1 MNAESKYTLG
11 IETATPVC
19 SAAIV
24 TREKSV
30 AEYTLNTGASHEPHL
45 MPMIERIL
53 CDTGIELRRLA
64 SIAVST
70 GPGSFTGLRIGLA
83 TAKGLA
89 LAQDIPLIGIPTLD
103 GLSYNVAAAEI
114 PHPAPCVICPL
125 IDARKGE
132 VYSALYRYKEM
143 EKLTD
148 YMVLPLM
155 ELLKQITEPTLFTGH
170 IHLYREKIEKELGAR
185 ALFAPPQLTYPK
197 AASIAHLG
205 ILYLSSLPIP
215 LTPPLIKGAGGINP
229 IYLRKARAEEQLE
242 ITIGEMTE
250 EDTPH
255 VMAIE
260 KESFPNPWS
269 EDMFRSKHRNS
280 GKPIFLV
287 AKLRE
292 KILGYICGWALHDE
306 LHLGNIAIQRDFRSR
321 GISKRLLQR
330 IIDIAR
336 SREIKL
342 VTLEVRAGNAPAQNL
357 YRKFGFDVTDR
368 HREYYQDTKE
378 DAIVMSMNLNPPY
391 SPFNKGGR
399 GISE

>member
-1 MNAESKYTLG
+1 MNAELKYTLG

-24 TREKSV
+24 HCEKSV
-30 AEYTLNTGASHEPHL
+30 AEYTLNTASSHEPHL

-64 SIAVST
+64 AIAVST

-89 LAQDIPLIGIPTLD
+89 LAQNVPLIGIPTLD
-103 GLSYNVAAAEI
+103 GLSYNAAFAVNI
-114 PHPAPCVICPL
+114 HTASSLTPCIICPL

-148 YMVLPLM
+148 YMVLPLV

-170 IHLYREKIEKELGAR
+170 IHLYREEIKKELGEKAF
-185 ALFAPPQLTYPK
+185 FAPPQLTYPN

-205 ILYLSSLPIP
+205 ILRRDSCADEL
-215 LTPPLIKGAGGINP
+215 KP

-250 EDTPH
+250 EDIPQ

-260 KESFPNPWS
+260 KESFPSPWS
-269 EDMFRSKHRNS
+269 ENMFRSPHRNS

-287 AKLRE
+287 ARLRE
-292 KILGYICGWALHDE
+292 KILGYLCGWALNDE
-306 LHLGNIAIQRDFRSR
+306 LHLGNIAIQRDFRTR

-330 IIDIAR
+330 VIDIAR
-336 SREIKL
+336 SRKIKL
-342 VTLEVRAGNAPAQNL
+342 VTLEVRAGNTPAQNL
-357 YRKFGFDVTDR
+357 YRKFGFERTDR

-378 DAIVMSMNLNPPY
+378 DAVIMTLNL
-391 SPFNKGGR
+391 
-399 GISE
+399 